1 MEDSRI
7 DVRYMGDIV
16 GVIIYKDGKFTGQDE
31 GGVKELANFMS
42 EFPTEEEGTKRFL
55 RFLSYA
61 SPSYVTYEVSP
72 L

>member
-7 DVRYMGDIV
+7 DVRCMGEIV
-16 GVIIYKDGKFTGQDE
+16 GVILYKDGKFSGRDE
-31 GGVKELANFMS
+31 GGVKELNDFMS
-42 EFPTEEEGTKRFL
+42 QFANEEEGTRRFL

-61 SPSYVTYEVSP
+61 SPSYVTYEISP